1 MRISDWSS
9 DVCSSD
15 LRQRHTELLDLEK
28 QLANARNQAAQVIPA
43 EAFARLEANDRAVAE
58 ARAAVNAGATTIE
71 LTGDATGI
79 TIGGEPLTPNS
90 PRNLTGET
98 QIALGGGVLVIR
110 PPETAA
116 SAAARLAELDRK
128 STRLNS
134 SH

>member
-15 LRQRHTELLDLEK
+15 L
-28 QLANARNQAAQVIPA
+28 
-43 EAFARLEANDRAVAE
+43 ANDRAVAE

-90 PRNLTGET
+90 PRTLTGET

-110 PPETAA
+110 PPATAA
-116 SAAARLAELDRK
+116 SAEARLAELLERQEDRK
-128 STRLNS
+128 RTRLNS

>member
-15 LRQRHTELLDLEK
+15 LLEK

-90 PRNLTGET
+90 PRTLTGET
-98 QIALGGGVLVIR
+98 QI
-110 PPETAA
+110 
-116 SAAARLAELDRK
+116 DRK
-128 STRLNS
+128 SVVSGKSVSVRVELGGRSYIKKTQT
-134 SH
+134 H

>member
-1 MRISDWSS
+1 MIRRPPRSTRTDTLFPYTTLFRSRRQRHAAITDA
-9 DVCSSD
+9 
-15 LRQRHTELLDLEK
+15 RQRHTELLDLEK

-90 PRNLTGET
+90 PRTLTGET
-98 QIALGGGVLVIR
+98 QIAL
-110 PPETAA
+110 
-116 SAAARLAELDRK
+116 DRT

>member
-15 LRQRHTELLDLEK
+15 LAKAALDKARDYRATARQARVEGDARLARRQRHAAITDARQRHTELLDLEK

-79 TIGGEPLTPNS
+79 TIG
-90 PRNLTGET
+90 
-98 QIALGGGVLVIR
+98 
-110 PPETAA
+110 
-116 SAAARLAELDRK
+116 
-128 STRLNS
+128 
-134 SH
+134 

>member
-15 LRQRHTELLDLEK
+15 LLEK

-90 PRNLTGET
+90 PRTLTGET
-98 QIALGGGVLVIR
+98 QIALTRGVLVLR
-110 PPETAA
+110 PPATAA
-116 SAAARLAELDRK
+116 SAAARPAQLLQRPELEQA
-128 STRLNS
+128 
-134 SH
+134 HMAQ